1 MFKHEMSEFFLLC
14 LHFFL
19 SFFTYTV
26 YMGVFYV
33 QVHIY
38 CTMYL
43 SIQRP
48 LPHIILSVTQKLNKH
63 LIFHK
68 NTFIYFLIYSS
79 GAKKILKSIWDFYIL
94 TISRVY
100 SLFSQHFQIH
110 WKFKNYLTI
119 KDRKLEGV
127 TKKVDWL
134 MAVLQPI
141 LAIWPSTLYPLQ
153 NWDFKVPNGFN
164 S

>member
-63 LIFHK
+63 LIFHT
-68 NTFIYFLIYSS
+68 NTFIYFLNIFSEQYTVR
-79 GAKKILKSIWDFYIL
+79 LKSFWSPFEMSIL
-94 TISRVY
+94 GLVSSNLKSNLLRFHCAHP
-100 SLFSQHFQIH
+100 SLYAYNILLSIYVSLIPFFVFGFWSLLAT
-110 WKFKNYLTI
+110 KL
-119 KDRKLEGV
+119 RKYEN
-127 TKKVDWL
+127 
-134 MAVLQPI
+134 I
-141 LAIWPSTLYPLQ
+141 R
-153 NWDFKVPNGFN
+153 
-164 S
+164 